1 MFTHLICRIR
11 FNRRCKRLQDHIKS
25 VQHKLTD
32 RLQDLSHFM
41 VVDSVPVPVDI
52 MAREQRYKAFRKSF
66 ETAPVKGNSA
76 VNRCW
81 FICYKLHVV
90 IFDNGMIQQRA
101 ITKGNVHDINYLKSI
116 DHSNSATE
124 SATLNHY
131 GG

>member
-1 MFTHLICRIR
+1 
-11 FNRRCKRLQDHIKS
+11 
-25 VQHKLTD
+25 
-32 RLQDLSHFM
+32 M

-101 ITKGNVHDINYLKSI
+101 ITKGNVHDINYFKTIYYIPSGNRFNRQPVLSLKPVTNRLFKKI
-116 DHSNSATE
+116 RGE
-124 SATLNHY
+124 FIRPLQ
-131 GG
+131 